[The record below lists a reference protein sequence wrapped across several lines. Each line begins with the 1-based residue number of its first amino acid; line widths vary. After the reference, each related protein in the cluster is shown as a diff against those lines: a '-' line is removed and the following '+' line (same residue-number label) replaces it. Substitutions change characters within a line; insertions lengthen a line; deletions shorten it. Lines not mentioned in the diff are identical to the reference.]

1 MRSYR
6 TILPRAFLLALLLL
20 PLSLARAQLGPR
32 QSVTFSINQTTTVGK
47 SVFLLGNLPEL
58 GNGDLRQAVKL
69 DPTAYPTWRVTVS
82 IPADRAY
89 TYQFYLRDDAP
100 GRTSDATNGTP
111 IGTLASGSTS
121 PAPMTPATKTIFL
134 TWDVATPRLYWRQDG
149 AAFQPV
155 NMTLYGPGRASEQRW
170 FAWGMGAAG
179 KPIDFYFTDS
189 NGGSRYP
196 ASGFYTTSMDGV
208 FVQSGLLYSYVP
220 AATVNTSRRDYTA
233 SNPPGLVSSNLG
245 ETRKYRVYLP
255 RGYAQ
260 HTSRRYP
267 VLYMHDGQNIF
278 EAGAFG
284 SWNAAPTLESLTNSG
299 AIREIIV
306 VGLDNG
312 PNRICDYLPP
322 DDTYTCGT
330 GRADKYARFIRDEIK
345 PIIDT
350 QYRTIPDA
358 SVTGV
363 MGSSMGGIVSLYLG
377 YDFTPTFTRIGE
389 MSGAWQFQN
398 FYNRVKSTPAKPL
411 RIYMD
416 AGDSGTSNDNY
427 WPTYNLRDALVGGSP
442 AKYSIEGSLRF
453 VIGYGQQHNEAA
465 WSQRLPA
472 ALSYLYP
479 AAEEPNDILRTVFN
493 PTLDVNASGTVDIE
507 DLYAQNQS
515 PRDLNLDGA
524 INSADTAF
532 LEAFLRRGE
541 ITDMTGKRR

>member
-1 MRSYR
+1 MQTYAR
-6 TILPRAFLLALLLL
+6 TLFLCLALFLITV
-20 PLSLARAQLGPR
+20 PGRSASAQLGPR
-32 QSVTFSINQTTTVGK
+32 QAVTYSINQTTTVGK

-69 DPTAYPTWRVTVS
+69 DPSAYPTWRVFVS
-82 IPADRAY
+82 LPANRAY
-89 TYQFYLRDDAP
+89 SYQFYLRDDAP

-111 IGTLASGSTS
+111 IGTSTAASTTAV
-121 PAPMTPATKTIFL
+121 PLTPATKTIFL
-134 TWDVATPRLYWRQDG
+134 TWDVANPRMYWRQDG
-149 AAFQPV
+149 GAFQSV
-155 NMTLYGPGRASEQRW
+155 NMSLYGPGRASEQRW
-170 FAWGMGAAG
+170 FAWGLGQAG

-189 NGGSRYP
+189 NGNSRYP
-196 ASGFYTTSMDGV
+196 ASGSYTTTMDGV

-220 AATVNTSRRDYTA
+220 ATTVNTSRRDYTT
-233 SNPPGLVSSNLG
+233 SNPPGIVSTNLG

-260 HTSRRYP
+260 HTTRRYP
-267 VLYMHDGQNIF
+267 VLFMHDGQNIF

-284 SWNAAPTLESLTNSG
+284 SWNAAPTLETLTNNG
-299 AIREIIV
+299 TIREIIV

-358 SVTGV
+358 SVTGAI
-363 MGSSMGGIVSLYLG
+363 GSSMGGIVSLYLG
-377 YDFTPTFTRIGE
+377 YDYTSTFTRIGE

-398 FYNRVKSTPAKPL
+398 FYNRVKATPAKPIRL
-411 RIYMD
+411 YMD

-427 WPTYNLRDALVGGSP
+427 WPTYNLRDALVGGTSP
-442 AKYSIEGSLRF
+442 KYSIEGSMRF

-472 ALSYLYP
+472 ALAYLYP
-479 AAEEPNDILRTVFN
+479 AAEEANDILRTVFN
-493 PTLDVNASGTVDIE
+493 PTLDVNANGTVDLD

-515 PRDLNLDGA
+515 LRDLNLDGTT
-524 INSADTAF
+524 NGADTAF
-532 LEAFLRRGE
+532 LESFLRRNE
-541 ITDMTGKRR
+541 IADMTGKRR